1 MNVRN
6 RAESSTPAIPS
17 TRSRG
22 NPDARIATWHITSS
36 GFVTTIRIASGDTA
50 AAALTTPPTMPALV
64 AIRSSRLMPGLRGI
78 PDVTTM
84 MSDPAVSA

>member
-1 MNVRN
+1 MPR
-6 RAESSTPAIPS
+6 

-22 NPDARIATWHITSS
+22 KPEAVFATWHITSS
-36 GFVTTIRIASGDTA
+36 GLVTTIRIASGDTA
-50 AAALTTPPTMPALV
+50 AALFTTPPTMPALV

-78 PDVTTM
+78 PEVTTM

>member
-6 RAESSTPAIPS
+6 RAESSTPAMPR

-22 NPDARIATWHITSS
+22 KPDARIATWHMASR
-36 GFVTTIRIASGDTA
+36 GLVTTIRIASGECVTA
-50 AAALTTPPTMPALV
+50 ASTTPFTIPALV
-64 AIRSSRLMPGLRGI
+64 AISSSRLMPGLRAM

-84 MSDPAVSA
+84 MSESAVSA